1 MIKQNIKYTVI
12 VSSYNK
18 GNMICDTLECLIK
31 QNIDKSIYEIIIV
44 NEGSTDSTEEN
55 VIDFIKN
62 NLSHQII
69 LITKE
74 NGGSASARNMGIN
87 NAKGDI
93 LFFIDDDCLPDYDWM
108 LKIISGFEKYRDV
121 DGVVGWYK
129 NISKYYNVYCNALL
143 CQEFF
148 DFEDFYNFETYTNIS
163 NDLAFRNTAN
173 VAYKKEV
180 FKKIGFFDENFKIN
194 VDFEFWERFFLHRLN
209 ALYLP
214 IITKHKKVFNFISF
228 IKYNFNYGESS
239 TDFKL
244 KHTNSQQP
252 RKLSG
257 ILPRALQIYAKSKY
271 HSLNPKIPLIL
282 LAEISFFLG
291 QKFGRVNKNIESYIL
306 DEKKYLELS
315 KINSFRKYFDI
326 TDRKNTETKYINIS
340 NIYNTSEYHKLIAET
355 YEKNKEEKVLFS
367 VIVPFFNRLEY
378 LENLYKN
385 IYRQNLDKSF
395 FEVIIVDDGSDNE
408 KELETLFLELSQN
421 YPEVKSN
428 FVYRKNGGPAA
439 ARNTGA
445 KLAKGKYLYFT
456 DSDVLMPANLLQQYY
471 VFSKLY
477 PGIGCLGGG
486 QISNGVILKNNM
498 YARVASRLPWNQ
510 RKNNIFISN
519 HYKTGSVYP
528 LDTANICYKKED
540 FLNISGF
547 DEDYK
552 TPGAEDTDLA
562 LRFSKKEFK
571 RLWFPFFVENVR
583 FFDILPLAKNR
594 AKGLGVII
602 NKNQYTIQ
610 NIWVYR
616 IYQNTLIKVFYLLL
630 YPLFKYKAFFE
641 ECIWNFLLMKY
652 LEQDENFLKS
662 DLRKRIEDEDK

>member
-1 MIKQNIKYTVI
+1 MIKQSINYTVI

-18 GNMICDTLECLIK
+18 GNIICDTLECLVK

-44 NEGSTDSTEEN
+44 NDGSTDNTEEN
-55 VIDFIKN
+55 VIDFIKKN
-62 NLSHQII
+62 QSHQII

-74 NGGSASARNMGIN
+74 NGGSASARNIGIKK
-87 NAKGDI
+87 AKGEI
-93 LFFIDDDCLPDYDWM
+93 LFFTDDDCLPNPDWM
-108 LKIISGFEKYRDV
+108 SKIINGFEKYKDV

-129 NISKYYNVYCNALL
+129 NISKYHNVYCNALL

-148 DFEDFYNFETYTNIS
+148 DFEDFYNFETHTNIS
-163 NDLAFRNTAN
+163 NNLAFRNTAN

-180 FKKIGFFDENFKIN
+180 FAKIGLFDENFKIN
-194 VDFEFWERFFLHRLN
+194 VDWEFRERFFLHKLN
-209 ALYLP
+209 SLYLP
-214 IITKHKKVFNFISF
+214 IITKHKFFFNFRSF
-228 IKYNFNYGESS
+228 IRYYLNYGKSNINFN
-239 TDFKL
+239 L
-244 KHTNSQQP
+244 KHSDGQP
-252 RKLSG
+252 LRKLSG

-291 QKFGRVNKNIESYIL
+291 QKFGRVNKNIEPYIL
-306 DEKKYLELS
+306 DEKKYIEMG
-315 KINSFRKYFDI
+315 KIDLFRRYFDLK
-326 TDRKNTETKYINIS
+326 DKENTETKYINLS

-408 KELETLFLELSQN
+408 KELETLFLELSQK
-421 YPEVKSN
+421 YPEIKSN

-445 KLAKGKYLYFT
+445 KLARGKYLYFT

-477 PGIGCLGGG
+477 PEIGCLGGG
-486 QISNGVILKNNM
+486 QISNGIILKNNI
-498 YARVASRLPWNQ
+498 YARVSSRLPWNQ

-528 LDTANICYKKED
+528 LDTANICYKKEA

-562 LRFSKKEFK
+562 LRFSKKEFN

-594 AKGLGVII
+594 AKGIGVFV
-602 NKNQYTIQ
+602 NKNKFITQDL
-610 NIWVYR
+610 WVYKN
-616 IYQNTLIKVFYLLL
+616 YQNVYVRIFYFLL
-630 YPLFKYKAFFE
+630 YPFLKNKAFFE